1 MAATKKK
8 EKKNAMAVI
17 NQHIKTGEF
26 AKIYLLY
33 GEERYLVNQY
43 RDKLL
48 SALTDKDDNLN
59 FMKFAG
65 NGIDTSELLAF
76 CNEMPFFAD
85 RRVVLVENSGLFKS
99 SNEDFAKKLVEIE
112 DTSVAIFVEMDVD
125 TRYKLFKAVDKNG
138 EALDFATPDEKMMVT
153 WVKSLFRADSV
164 ATTDTAIYKII
175 EAANMDMNCIKN
187 EVDKMISYA
196 GDTKQVSEH
205 DVDLLCSQDAE
216 SKVYQMIDF
225 IIAKQKE
232 KACSMYH
239 DLLENK
245 ESAIMI
251 NACIMRQFNKLLL
264 VKMALSDGAQD
275 ASLAKI
281 AGCPVW
287 AVKNYK
293 AQCRCYSMAQLK
305 DIVENCQDMD
315 YKLKT
320 GQVMDN
326 AAMEVMIVELCE
338 MQ

>member
-1 MAATKKK
+1 M
-8 EKKNAMAVI
+8 
-17 NQHIKTGEF
+17 
-26 AKIYLLY
+26 
-33 GEERYLVNQY
+33 NQY

-153 WVKSLFRADSV
+153 WVKSLFRADGV

-232 KACSMYH
+232 KACSC
-239 DLLENK
+239 LLYT
-245 ESAIMI
+245 SPSP
-251 NACIMRQFNKLLL
+251 RD
-264 VKMALSDGAQD
+264 S
-275 ASLAKI
+275 
-281 AGCPVW
+281 
-287 AVKNYK
+287 
-293 AQCRCYSMAQLK
+293 
-305 DIVENCQDMD
+305 
-315 YKLKT
+315 
-320 GQVMDN
+320 
-326 AAMEVMIVELCE
+326 
-338 MQ
+338 

>member
-17 NQHIKTGEF
+17 NEHIKTGQY

-48 SALTDKDDNLN
+48 DALTDKDDNLN

-65 NGIDTSELLAF
+65 SGVDTSELIAF

-112 DTSVAIFVEMDVD
+112 DTSVVIFVEMDVD
-125 TRYKLFKAVDKNG
+125 TRYKLFKAVDKAG
-138 EALDFATPDEKMMVT
+138 EALDFVTPDEKMMVT
-153 WVKSLFRADSV
+153 WVKSMFRSEGV

-196 GDTKQVSEH
+196 GDSKQVSEQ
-205 DVDLLCSQDAE
+205 DVELLCSQDAE

-225 IIAKQKE
+225 IIAKQKD
-232 KACSMYH
+232 KATKMYH

-264 VKMALSDGAQD
+264 VKLALSDGAQD
-275 ASLAKI
+275 AALAKI

-293 AQCRCYSMAQLK
+293 AQCRGYTSDQLK
-305 DIVENCQDMD
+305 NIVENCQDMD

-326 AAMEVMIVELCE
+326 AALEVMIVEMCG
-338 MQ
+338 

>member
-8 EKKNAMAVI
+8 DKKNAMAVI
-17 NQHIKTGEF
+17 NQNIKSGEF
-26 AKIYLLY
+26 ARIYLLY

-48 SALTDKDDNLN
+48 EALVDKDDNLN

-65 NGIDTSELLAF
+65 NGINTTELIDF

-85 RRVVLVENSGLFKS
+85 RRVVLVENSGLFKN

-112 DTSVAIFVEMDVD
+112 ETSVVIFVEMDVD

-138 EALDFATPDEKMMVT
+138 EALEFVTPDEKMMVT
-153 WVKSLFRADSV
+153 WVKSLFRAENV
-164 ATTDTAIYKII
+164 ATTDIAIYRII
-175 EAANMDMNCIKN
+175 EAAHMDMNCIRN

-196 GDTKQVSEH
+196 GDTKQVSEQ

-232 KACSMYH
+232 KACSLYH

-245 ESAIMI
+245 EAAIMI
-251 NACIMRQFNKLLL
+251 NSCIMRQFNKLLL
-264 VKMALSDGAQD
+264 VKMALSGGAQD
-275 ASLAKI
+275 ACLAKI

-293 AQCRCYSMAQLK
+293 AQCKGYSTAQLK
-305 DIVENCQDMD
+305 EIVETCQDMD

-326 AAMEVMIVELCE
+326 AALEVMIVELCE
-338 MQ
+338 M

>member
-17 NQHIKTGEF
+17 NQNIKSGEF

-33 GEERYLVNQY
+33 GKERYLVNQY

-48 SALTDKDDNLN
+48 GALTDKDDNLN

-65 NGIDTSELLAF
+65 NGVNTQEIIDFS
-76 CNEMPFFAD
+76 NEMPFFAD

-99 SNEDFAKKLVEIE
+99 SNEEFAKKLINIE
-112 DTSVAIFVEMDVD
+112 NTSVVIFVEMDVD
-125 TRYKLFKAVDKNG
+125 TRYKLYKEVDKNG
-138 EALDFATPDEKMMVT
+138 EALEFVTPDEKMMVT
-153 WVKSLFRADSV
+153 WVKSIFRDAEV
-164 ATTDTAIYKII
+164 ATTDTAIYRII
-175 EAANMDMNCIKN
+175 ESAKMDMNCIKN

-196 GDTKQVSEH
+196 GDTKQVSEY

-216 SKVYQMIDF
+216 SKVYQMIDL

-232 KACSMYH
+232 KAARMYH

-245 ESAIMI
+245 EAPIMI
-251 NACIMRQFNKLLL
+251 NSCIMRQYNKLLL
-264 VKMALSDGAQD
+264 VKMAMAEGAQD
-275 ASLAKI
+275 ASLAKLTS
-281 AGCPVW
+281 GPVW

-293 AQCRCYSMAQLK
+293 AQCRPYTVKQLK
-305 DIVENCQDMD
+305 GIVEKCNDMD

-320 GQVMDN
+320 GQVMD
-326 AAMEVMIVELCE
+326 AAALEVMIVELCE
-338 MQ
+338 M

>member
-17 NQHIKTGEF
+17 NQHIKSGEF

-48 SALTDKDDNLN
+48 AALTDKDDSLN

-65 NGIDTSELLAF
+65 NGIDTSELIAF

-125 TRYKLFKAVDKNG
+125 TRYKLFKAVDKSG
-138 EALDFATPDEKMMVT
+138 EALEFVTPDEKMMVT
-153 WVKSLFRADSV
+153 WVKSLFRDAEV
-164 ATTDTAIYKII
+164 ATTDAAIYRII
-175 EAANMDMNCIKN
+175 ECAKMDMNCIKN
-187 EVDKMISYA
+187 DVDKMISYA
-196 GDTKQVSEH
+196 GDTRQVSEH
-205 DVDLLCSQDAE
+205 DVEILCSQDAE
-216 SKVYQMIDF
+216 SKVYQMIDY
-225 IIAKQKE
+225 IIAKQKD
-232 KACSMYH
+232 KASRMYH

-245 ESAIMI
+245 EAPIMI
-251 NACIMRQFNKLLL
+251 NSCIMRQYNKLLL
-264 VKMALSDGAQD
+264 VKLAAADGAQD

-293 AQCRCYSMAQLK
+293 AQCRPYTADQLK
-305 DIVENCQDMD
+305 GIVERCNDMD

-320 GQVMDN
+320 GQVMD
-326 AAMEVMIVELCE
+326 AAAIEVMIVELCE
-338 MQ
+338 L

>member
-1 MAATKKK
+1 
-8 EKKNAMAVI
+8 
-17 NQHIKTGEF
+17 
-26 AKIYLLY
+26 
-33 GEERYLVNQY
+33 
-43 RDKLL
+43 
-48 SALTDKDDNLN
+48 
-59 FMKFAG
+59 
-65 NGIDTSELLAF
+65 
-76 CNEMPFFAD
+76 
-85 RRVVLVENSGLFKS
+85 
-99 SNEDFAKKLVEIE
+99 
-112 DTSVAIFVEMDVD
+112 
-125 TRYKLFKAVDKNG
+125 
-138 EALDFATPDEKMMVT
+138 
-153 WVKSLFRADSV
+153 
-164 ATTDTAIYKII
+164 
-175 EAANMDMNCIKN
+175 MDMNCIKN

-293 AQCRCYSMAQLK
+293 AQCRGYSMAQLK